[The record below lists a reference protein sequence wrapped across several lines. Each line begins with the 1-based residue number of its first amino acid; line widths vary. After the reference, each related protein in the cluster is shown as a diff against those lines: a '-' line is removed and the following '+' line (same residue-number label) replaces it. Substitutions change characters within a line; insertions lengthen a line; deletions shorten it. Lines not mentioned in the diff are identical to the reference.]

1 MTETPKA
8 DVKIDVEGAL
18 AMLAALMNAANQA
31 TSGSSAG
38 VTGNTNQMG
47 AGANA
52 SEVSM
57 QAMADI
63 NVPESMNG
71 YVGLALNNATS
82 HLARTQIMAEQVLQ
96 DAITAGKQ
104 ITQNAITQANSVVTD
119 STSQRNKREI
129 DQGIIADFLHFQGLR
144 GESVGLDRIWNIDE
158 QTAAVESLYATLA
171 AANVAI
177 VNALAALKPASAE

>member
-1 MTETPKA
+1 MTETPRS

-31 TSGSSAG
+31 SAG
-38 VTGNTNQMG
+38 STAGVVGNANQMG

-52 SEVSM
+52 SETSIKA
-57 QAMADI
+57 QTDI
-63 NVPESMNG
+63 NTEESLSA
-71 YVGLALNNATS
+71 YTGLAVNNATN
-82 HLARTQIMAEQVLQ
+82 HLARLNVMSEQVLQ

-144 GESVGLDRIWNIDE
+144 NEALATDRQWNIDE
-158 QTAAVESLYATLA
+158 QIAGVESLYATLA

-177 VNALAALKPASAE
+177 VNAMAALQPEAAE

>member
-1 MTETPKA
+1 MADTPKA

-31 TSGSSAG
+31 TAGSSAG
-38 VTGNTNQMG
+38 TVGNTNQLG

-82 HLARTQIMAEQVLQ
+82 HLARVQLMGEQVLQ

-104 ITQNAITQANSVVTD
+104 ITQNAITQANSVTTD
-119 STSQRNKREI
+119 STSQRNKREV

-144 GESVGLDRIWNIDE
+144 NESLATDRQWNLDE
-158 QTAAVESLYATLA
+158 QIAAAEMLYAALGKYLA
-171 AANVAI
+171 SSKAG
-177 VNALAALKPASAE
+177 